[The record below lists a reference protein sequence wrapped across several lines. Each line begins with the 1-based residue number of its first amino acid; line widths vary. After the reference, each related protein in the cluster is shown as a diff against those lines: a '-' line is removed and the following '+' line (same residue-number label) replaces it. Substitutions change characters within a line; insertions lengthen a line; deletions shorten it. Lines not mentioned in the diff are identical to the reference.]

1 MTRLSPAALP
11 SWVGLLAGTFLSGG
25 IAAAQTTA
33 PTTAP
38 TAGQPTAGRP
48 AASAPEQLKVQSV
61 APQSGP
67 HSYVS
72 STLQVLP
79 QINNL
84 PETQHN
90 PTKAEAPTTIHTGN
104 WGVFNRD
111 DGSPAGFG
119 PVARYGTARWA
130 EDWRALRDP
139 KNHVDPF
146 DALKFIPL
154 TDDKTVYLTL
164 SGETR
169 IRNWFETRPFMG
181 QQAPDDS
188 GRFTVRNIYGADLHV
203 GDHFR
208 VYGELVNGDAAGWS
222 GYGYNTSYRTRL
234 DLQQLF
240 GEFRAHLAGAR
251 TGVILGRQQFLDA
264 PNYVLFAR
272 ETPNLPLSWNGGRAY
287 SIWPRFRL
295 DAWDFVQTNTNP
307 QQMFRDNE
315 NWNARLWGGYSS
327 WAPPDFT
334 FLGRPGHVFLDVFYL
349 GYLFGGTSAAIATR
363 TGTQAGSTLRHN
375 YGTRFWGKAG
385 PIEFSLGAIY
395 QGGEFRY
402 ANSSRTRPV
411 DAWAVNTFTGYRLAK
426 IYGRPLLG
434 LQVDVYSGGDY
445 SATTGD
451 EHTYV
456 APYNPSTNYLD
467 TTTYI
472 APSNL
477 VSVAPTVEFTPSRYT
492 VLRVRAPILWREDAD
507 GAVYG
512 SGRIYS
518 FRSRFSGGFI
528 GAVPQ
533 GTFAWRITPHL
544 TWSHDLARFMT
555 SRSLEKAG
563 GSDGTYYL
571 SSFAFRF

>member
-1 MTRLSPAALP
+1 MSAAGAFAQTIPATPAKAAGAPSLPAAGDRP
-11 SWVGLLAGTFLSGG
+11 S
-25 IAAAQTTA
+25 AAMTGESLRVRAI
-33 PTTAP
+33 P
-38 TAGQPTAGRP
+38 
-48 AASAPEQLKVQSV
+48 
-61 APQSGP
+61 PQSGP
-67 HSYVS
+67 HSFVS
-72 STLQVLP
+72 PTLQALP

-84 PETQHN
+84 PQTQHN
-90 PTKAEAPTTIHTGN
+90 PTKAEAPTVIHTGN

-139 KNHVDPF
+139 ANRVDPF
-146 DALKFIPL
+146 DALKFIPF

-169 IRNWFETRPFMG
+169 VRNWFETRPFLG
-181 QQAPDDS
+181 QQKPDDS
-188 GRFTVRNIYGADLHV
+188 GRFTFRNLYAADLHV
-203 GDHFR
+203 GNHFR
-208 VYGELVNGDAAGWS
+208 VYAELINGDAAGWN
-222 GYGYNTSYRTRL
+222 GYGYNASYRTRL
-234 DLQQLF
+234 DLQQIF
-240 GEFRAHLAGAR
+240 GEFKARVAGAR

-272 ETPNLPLSWNGGRAY
+272 ETPNVPLSWNGGRAY
-287 SIWPRFRL
+287 AVWDRFRL
-295 DAWDFVQTNTNP
+295 DAWDFVQTNTTP

-315 NWNARLWGGYSS
+315 NWNARLWGAYSS
-327 WAPPDFT
+327 WAPPDFD
-334 FLGRPGHVFLDVFYL
+334 FLGRPAHVFLDFFYI
-349 GYLFGGTSAAIATR
+349 GYLFGGTPAAIATPA
-363 TGTQAGSTLRHN
+363 GTQNGSTIRHN
-375 YGTRFWGKAG
+375 VGDRFWGKAG

-402 ANSSRTRPV
+402 ARSDRTRTV
-411 DAWAVNTFTGYRLAK
+411 DAWAVNSFAGWRFSK
-426 IYGRPLLG
+426 VYGRPLVA
-434 LQVDVYSGGDY
+434 LQVDVYSGGGY
-445 SATTGD
+445 SSTSGS

-477 VSVAPTVEFTPSRYT
+477 VSVAPTFEFTPSRYT
-492 VLRVRAPILWREDAD
+492 VLRFKTPLFWREDAS

-512 SGRIYS
+512 ASRIYS
-518 FRSRFSGGFI
+518 FRQRFSGGFI
-528 GAVPQ
+528 GAAPQ

-571 SSFAFRF
+571 SSLAFRF